1 MSSASPAS
9 SAPVTRGQAHY
20 ALGLLI
26 LVYVF
31 NFVDRNVFTILAR
44 PIQQELGIGDSL
56 LGVLL
61 GPAFGVFYILAGLP
75 LGRLADRVARKSV
88 IAVGLTFWSAITALT
103 GVVQNAW
110 QLALARI
117 GVAVGESCSAPA
129 GHSLISDFY
138 PPERRTTAMGFY
150 NLGASLGILVGLA
163 AGGFLRDELGWR
175 QAFWIV
181 GPPGVLVALLVHWT
195 MTEPPR
201 GMAEGRADSGV
212 APTLREVVRHL
223 WSTTTFRHLAMVAGL
238 YGMTS
243 YAMTGWA
250 AIFVERVHGGSAAN
264 IGLWL
269 GLALGLG
276 GAFGSVASAWL
287 CDRLG
292 ARDVRWQLRIPA
304 ISGLLL
310 VPATAAF
317 AFWPTRSGALLAF
330 VPAALLNT
338 VFANPLYTMTQGLA
352 TLRMRALASAVI
364 LFVLNLIGQ
373 GLGPLLIGV
382 LNDRLAPAYGEHAI
396 RYSLVIV
403 GAFNLWGAVHCAL
416 ATRTLRA
423 DLARSAGR

>member
-1 MSSASPAS
+1 VTSPV
-9 SAPVTRGQAHY
+9 PVSRGQAHY
-20 ALGLLI
+20 ALGLLVA
-26 LVYVF
+26 VYVF

-44 PIQQELGIGDSL
+44 PIQEELGISDSL

-61 GPAFGVFYILAGLP
+61 GPAFGVFYIVAGLP
-75 LGRLADRVARKSV
+75 LGRLADRVARRSV
-88 IAVGLTFWSAITALT
+88 IAVGLTFWSMITALT
-103 GVVQNAW
+103 GLVQNAT

-163 AGGFLRDELGWR
+163 AGGLLRDELGWR
-175 QAFWIV
+175 NAFLLV
-181 GPPGVLVALLVHWT
+181 GPPGILVALLVRWT

-201 GMAEGRADSGV
+201 GLADGRSDSGV
-212 APTLREVVRHL
+212 PPTIREVAKHL
-223 WSTTTFRHLAMVAGL
+223 FRTTTFRHLTMVAAL

-243 YAMTGWA
+243 YAMTSWA
-250 AIFVERVHGGSAAN
+250 ALFVERVHGGSAAN
-264 IGLWL
+264 IGIWL

-292 ARDVRWQLRIPA
+292 QSDVRWQLRIPA

-310 VPATAAF
+310 VPATLGF
-317 AFWPTRSGALLAF
+317 AFWPTRTGALIAF

-364 LFVLNLIGQ
+364 LFVLNLVGQ

-382 LNDRLAPAYGEHAI
+382 LNDALAPVYGPMAI
-396 RYSLVIV
+396 RYSLAIV
-403 GAFNLWGAVHCAL
+403 GTFNVWGAVHCWL
-416 ATRTLRA
+416 ATRALRA
-423 DLARSAGR
+423 DLARSAGK